1 MVTTLGS
8 KGYLPQEADNNTY
21 VTVLTVPSGYH
32 CKINYFFCAAGGAVT
47 VDARWSDGNNYRF
60 LKGKNLNAGD
70 LVEFGASENQYL
82 IMTDG
87 ETIDIQCSSTNAT
100 FIISYE
106 LYLAPTS
113 NIVL

>member
-1 MVTTLGS
+1 MAETTLGS
-8 KGYLPQEADNNTY
+8 KGYVPTVTGSY
-21 VTVLTVPSGYH
+21 VTVLTVPAGYH
-32 CKINYFFCAAGGAVT
+32 CKIDYFLCAAGGAVT
-47 VDARWSDGNNYRF
+47 VDARWSNGSAYRF

-70 LVEFGASENQYL
+70 IVEFGGNGKYL

-87 ETIDIQCSSTNAT
+87 ETIDIKCSSTTAT

>member
-1 MVTTLGS
+1 MNTTLGS
-8 KGYLPQEADNNTY
+8 KGYIPTTTGSY
-21 VTVLTVPSGYH
+21 VTVLTVPTGYH
-32 CKINYFFCAAGGAVT
+32 CKINYFFCAAGGSVT
-47 VDARWSDGNNYRF
+47 VDARWSNGADYRF

-82 IMTDG
+82 ILSEED
-87 ETIDIQCSSTNAT
+87 TIDIQCSTVNAT

-106 LYLAPTS
+106 LYIAPAS

>member
-1 MVTTLGS
+1 MAETTLGS
-8 KGYLPQEADNNTY
+8 KGYVPTVTGSY
-21 VTVLTVPSGYH
+21 VTVLTVPTGYH
-32 CKINYFFCAAGGAVT
+32 CKIDYFLCAAGGAVT
-47 VDARWSDGNNYRF
+47 VDARWSNGSPYRF

-70 LVEFGASENQYL
+70 IVEFGGNGKYL

-87 ETIDIQCSSTNAT
+87 ETIDIKCSSTAAT

>member
-47 VDARWSDGNNYRF
+47 VDARWSDGNDYRF

-70 LVEFGASENQYL
+70 LVEFGGDGKYL
-82 IMTDG
+82 ILTEG
-87 ETIDIQCSSTNAT
+87 ETIDIQCSTVNAT

-106 LYLAPTS
+106 VYIAPAST
-113 NIVL
+113 IVL

>member
-1 MVTTLGS
+1 METTLGS
-8 KGYLPQEADNNTY
+8 KGYLPQVADNNTY

-32 CKINYFFCAAGGAVT
+32 CKINYFLCAAGGAVT
-47 VDARWSDGNNYRF
+47 VDARWSDGNDYRF

-70 LVEFGASENQYL
+70 IVEFGASENQYL

-106 LYLAPTS
+106 LYIAPAS

>member
-1 MVTTLGS
+1 METTLGS
-8 KGYLPQEADNNTY
+8 KGYVPTTTGSY

-32 CKINYFFCAAGGAVT
+32 CKINYFFCAAGGVVT
-47 VDARWSDGNNYRF
+47 VDARWSDGSDYGF
-60 LKGKNLNAGD
+60 LKAKNMLAGD
-70 LVEFGASENQYL
+70 LVEFGGDGKYL